1 MNKEQA
7 ELRIS
12 ELSKELIKHN
22 YRYYIL
28 NEPSVSD
35 YTYDEMMR
43 ELRSLESEYPELLK
57 ADSPTQ
63 RVGGNAS
70 STFEKVEHSVQ
81 MASLQDVFSFDEVSA
96 FVQRCKEQLSSPE
109 FIVEPKIDGL
119 SVSLEYENGVFS
131 RGSTRGDGFVGEDV
145 TMNLKT
151 IHTVP
156 LTLENAPPFIEVRGE
171 VYMSLAS
178 FEDLSRI
185 MEKNGDVP
193 FKNPRNAASGSLRQ
207 KDAAVTA
214 KRRLDILVFNVQRI
228 EGREL
233 TSHKESIDYLQELGF
248 TTISQSDPLTDANEI
263 IAEIKRIGDERSIYP
278 YDIDGVVVKVDSF
291 EQRDEMGS
299 TTKTPKWAVAYKFPP
314 EEKETL
320 LKDIEISVGRTG
332 VITPVAVFEPVRL
345 AGTDVERATLH
356 NQDFINEKGI
366 CIGDTIVVR
375 KAGEIIPEVV
385 RAVRHNGDSVAY
397 KLPEVCPVC
406 GTKAERDEEAAA
418 LRCSNPDC
426 PAQVMKRMIHF
437 ASKDAMNIEGLGPQ
451 NLNLLYDAG
460 LISSVADLYT
470 LKKEDILKLERFA
483 EKSAENLINSIEKSK
498 SNSLDRLIFGLG
510 IRNIGA
516 RAAQLLCEAFPS
528 LEKIMNASAEDIA
541 RIEGFGTVMA
551 ESIVNA
557 FGEQHMKELVSRLC
571 EYGLTS
577 EYQTKE
583 IADNRF
589 EGKTFVLTGTLPTMK
604 RSEAKALI
612 EKFGG
617 KVSGSVSK
625 KTHFVVAGEDAGSKL
640 DKANALGITILTEQ
654 ELSQMIGS
662 KEQF

>member
-12 ELSKELIKHN
+12 ELSKELMKHN

-96 FVQRCKEQLSSPE
+96 FVQRCKEQLSSPQ

-178 FEDLSRI
+178 FENLSHI
-185 MEKNGDVP
+185 MEENGDVP

-228 EGREL
+228 EGMEL
-233 TSHKESIDYLQELGF
+233 KSHKESIDYLQELGF
-248 TTISQSDPLTDANEI
+248 TTVSQSDPLNDINEI
-263 IAEIKRIGDERSIYP
+263 IAEIKRIGDERSIYS

-314 EEKETL
+314 EEKETF

-385 RAVRHNGDSVAY
+385 RAVRHNGDAVAY

-418 LRCSNPDC
+418 LRCPNPDC
-426 PAQVMKRMIHF
+426 SAQVMKRMIHF
-437 ASKDAMNIEGLGPQ
+437 VSKDAMNIEGLGPQ

-483 EKSAENLINSIEKSK
+483 EKSAENLLNSIEKSK

-557 FGEQHMKELVSRLC
+557 FGEQHMKELLLRLC

-625 KTHFVVAGEDAGSKL
+625 KTHFLVAGEDAGSKL

-654 ELSQMIGS
+654 ELSQMTSS
-662 KEQF
+662 KE

>member
-1 MNKEQA
+1 
-7 ELRIS
+7 
-12 ELSKELIKHN
+12 
-22 YRYYIL
+22 
-28 NEPSVSD
+28 
-35 YTYDEMMR
+35 
-43 ELRSLESEYPELLK
+43 
-57 ADSPTQ
+57 
-63 RVGGNAS
+63 
-70 STFEKVEHSVQ
+70 
-81 MASLQDVFSFDEVSA
+81 
-96 FVQRCKEQLSSPE
+96 
-109 FIVEPKIDGL
+109 
-119 SVSLEYENGVFS
+119 
-131 RGSTRGDGFVGEDV
+131 
-145 TMNLKT
+145 
-151 IHTVP
+151 
-156 LTLENAPPFIEVRGE
+156 
-171 VYMSLAS
+171 MS
-178 FEDLSRI
+178 
-185 MEKNGDVP
+185 
-193 FKNPRNAASGSLRQ
+193 
-207 KDAAVTA
+207 
-214 KRRLDILVFNVQRI
+214 
-228 EGREL
+228 
-233 TSHKESIDYLQELGF
+233 
-248 TTISQSDPLTDANEI
+248 
-263 IAEIKRIGDERSIYP
+263 
-278 YDIDGVVVKVDSF
+278 
-291 EQRDEMGS
+291 
-299 TTKTPKWAVAYKFPP
+299 
-314 EEKETL
+314 
-320 LKDIEISVGRTG
+320 
-332 VITPVAVFEPVRL
+332 
-345 AGTDVERATLH
+345 
-356 NQDFINEKGI
+356 
-366 CIGDTIVVR
+366 
-375 KAGEIIPEVV
+375 
-385 RAVRHNGDSVAY
+385 HNGDAVAY

-418 LRCSNPDC
+418 LRCPNPDC

-483 EKSAENLINSIEKSK
+483 EKSAENLLNSIEKSK

-557 FGEQHMKELVSRLC
+557 FGEQHMKELLLRLC

-625 KTHFVVAGEDAGSKL
+625 KTHFLVAGEDAGSKL

-654 ELSQMIGS
+654 ELSQMTSS
-662 KEQF
+662 KE